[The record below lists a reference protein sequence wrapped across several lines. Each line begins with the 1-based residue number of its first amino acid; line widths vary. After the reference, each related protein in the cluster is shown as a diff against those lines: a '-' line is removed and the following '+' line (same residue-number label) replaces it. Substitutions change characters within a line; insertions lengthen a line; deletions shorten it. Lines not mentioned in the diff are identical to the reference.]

1 MQEYDNLIIS
11 LTVRQRILQRQMVIA
26 NESTANQQ
34 RRRSMSLT
42 KKMRAVA
49 MSVGLL
55 GTQASHAEEAIAS
68 VSVVG
73 HYDNAIG
80 TADAASAGT
89 VTADLI
95 RNRPA
100 LRTGELLEFVPGMI
114 VTQHSGDGK
123 ANQYYLRG
131 FNLDHGTDFATFVDG
146 MPVNMR
152 THAHGQ
158 GYTDLNFLIPEL
170 VERIDYRKG
179 TYNAADGDF
188 ASAGSARLR
197 LADSLPAGIASLSVG
212 NNGYRRALLADS
224 FPVPSMGDGTLLYA
238 LEVQR
243 NDGPWQTPENLRKY
257 SALLRYSAGTRND
270 GFNVT
275 AMAYKNSW
283 TSTDQIPQRA
293 VASGQIDRFGSVDAT
308 DGGATERYSLSFAMR
323 RMNDIGLFEFDAHVV
338 QASLDLFSNFT
349 YFLNNPIDGDQF
361 NQSERRRMV
370 GLNTSQSWNATVAGF
385 ETSNKIGF
393 QSRHDQLSPV
403 GLYNTVAQQRT
414 STIREDRVNQGSAG
428 IYVENTTQWLPKFRS
443 VLGARYDAY
452 RFDVD
457 SSIAGNSGKASDSI
471 VSPKLSLIFGPWS
484 KTELFANIGS
494 GFHSNDA
501 RGTTQT
507 RLPNGDASTPVTPL
521 VKTRGMELG
530 ARTEIIPG
538 LQSSVAVWRLN
549 VDSELLFVGDAGET
563 EASRASRRSGIEWN
577 NHYIAAPWLL
587 FDLDLAA
594 SRARFSESDP
604 AGNFIPG
611 SVNKVASFG
620 ATITDLGDWYGA
632 FNVRYFGPRPL
643 IEDNSARSSST
654 TMAYA
659 RVGYK
664 INPSTRLTLDV
675 FNLFD
680 RQASDIDY
688 FYQSRLRGEPAG
700 GVADIHFHPVEARSL
715 RLTLA
720 HSF

>member
-1 MQEYDNLIIS
+1 
-11 LTVRQRILQRQMVIA
+11 
-26 NESTANQQ
+26 
-34 RRRSMSLT
+34 MSLT
-42 KKMRAVA
+42 KKMQAIA
-49 MSVGLL
+49 MGLGLL
-55 GTQASHAEEAIAS
+55 GTQASHAEEAIPS

-95 RNRPA
+95 RSRPA

-197 LADSLPAGIASLSVG
+197 LADSLPEAIASLSVG
-212 NNGYRRALLADS
+212 DNGYRRALLADS
-224 FPVPSMGDGTLLYA
+224 FSVPSMGDGTLLYA

-257 SALLRYSAGTRND
+257 SALLRYSQGTRND

-275 AMAYKNSW
+275 AMAYQNSW
-283 TSTDQIPQRA
+283 TATDQIPQRA

-323 RMNDIGLFEFDAHVV
+323 KMNDIGLFEFDAHVV
-338 QASLDLFSNFT
+338 QSSLDLFSNFT
-349 YFLNNPIDGDQF
+349 YFLNNPEDGDQF
-361 NQSERRRMV
+361 NQSERRRML
-370 GLNTSQSWNATVAGF
+370 GLNTSQSWNATIGGF
-385 ETSNKIGF
+385 DTNNKIGF
-393 QSRHDQLSPV
+393 QSRYDHLSPV

-414 STIREDRVNQGSAG
+414 STIREDRVNQGSVG

-443 VLGARYDAY
+443 VFGARYDAY
-452 RFDVD
+452 RFDID
-457 SSIAGNSGKASDSI
+457 SAIVGNSGQTSDSI

-484 KTELFANIGS
+484 KTELFANIGA

-501 RGTTQT
+501 RGTTKT

-549 VDSELLFVGDAGET
+549 IDSELLFVGDAGET
-563 EASRASRRSGIEWN
+563 EASRASRRSGIELN

-594 SRARFSESDP
+594 SRARFSGSDP

-620 ATITDLGDWYGA
+620 ATVTDLGNWSSA
-632 FNVRYFGPRPL
+632 FTMRYFGPRPL
-643 IEDNSARSSST
+643 IEDNSVRSSST

-700 GVADIHFHPVEARSL
+700 GVADVHFHPVERRSL